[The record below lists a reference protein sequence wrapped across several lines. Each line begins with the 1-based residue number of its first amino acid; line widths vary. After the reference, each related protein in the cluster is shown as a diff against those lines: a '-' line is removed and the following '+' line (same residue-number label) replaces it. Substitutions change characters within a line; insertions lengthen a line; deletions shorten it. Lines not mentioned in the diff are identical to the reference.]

1 MYNKTKQIIKALVSK
16 SFLFKYEPIFRSVLY
31 QFYRGKVFQ
40 CKICNKRLRKFIQ
53 LENDDKLCPNCG
65 SLARN
70 RRLWDILSSKF
81 LNEKLNILDFSP
93 SRCLYRI
100 LKNNPSITYSSTD
113 LSGDFLSD
121 HKFDIT
127 NIDSQNETYD
137 LIICYH
143 ILEHVE
149 NDNQA
154 IKELYRILK
163 PKGVCIVQT
172 PFKQGDIYEDFSIRS
187 DEGRIKYFGQSDH
200 VRIYSVQGLKERL
213 TDHGFQVEIKEYS
226 EDANNIYGYPKEEF
240 VLFCKK

>member
-16 SFLFKYEPIFRSVLY
+16 SFLFKYERIFRSVLY
-31 QFYRGKVFQ
+31 QFYRGEVFQ
-40 CKICNKRLRKFIQ
+40 CKICNKGLRKFIQ

-70 RRLWDILSSKF
+70 RRLWDILNSKF

-127 NIDSQNETYD
+127 NIDSLNETYD

-187 DEGRIKYFGQSDH
+187 DEGRIKYFGQRDH

-213 TDHGFQVEIKEYS
+213 TDHGFHVEIKEYS
-226 EDANNIYGYPKEEF
+226 EDVNNKYGFPKEEF
-240 VLFCKK
+240 VLFCRK